1 MMGGQRIIILKE
13 GTEREK
19 GKGAVFNN
27 IAAARAVADAV
38 KSTLGPKGMDK
49 MLVDSL
55 GDVTI
60 TNDGVTILKEI
71 EIEHP
76 TAKMLV
82 EVAKTQDD
90 EVGDGTTSAVILAGE
105 LLKEAESLIEQE
117 VHPTLIVSGYRMAAA
132 EAVKL
137 LRELAFSVKRTDK
150 DTLRSIARTA
160 MSGRS
165 VGTNADFLADIAV
178 DAVQAIVEEVAGEV
192 RADVDNILVQKKHGG
207 NLTDTTLIDGIVLD
221 KERVHP
227 RMAKFVRDAKIA
239 LINRALE
246 VKKTEVNEEIR
257 IRDPAKL
264 QMFLD
269 EEEKTLRTMVDK
281 IKASGANV
289 DHRPEGLLLFI
300 EEHLKLRRIADADLL
315 VHFGLLDLEG
325 AVDERDLRIAHE
337 LRHPR
342 VDALLVEDDSIDER
356 RVREV
361 AAVFLLDQDVVNVRA
376 DLARDLFD
384 DGLDRVDGD
393 VGQEVRVRPDASTGH
408 RGSRDRSESVLIG
421 PLDGKGELSK
431 EFDGLRGGHP
441 VAVHDERRV
450 DLLLDEALR
459 LLEELPGQDDG
470 ARRAVA
476 DLVVLGLRDLDQH
489 LGRRVLDLDL
499 LQDRDPVVRDRHVAE
514 GVDEHFVHAFR
525 AEGRLDRVGHRASR
539 GDVVEHRAFPLL
551 ALRPFL
557 QDDDLLTA
565 HHENSRPSYDRTS
578 I

>member
-1 MMGGQRIIILKE
+1 MMGGQPIIILKE

-19 GKGAVFNN
+19 GKGAVYNN

-90 EVGDGTTSAVILAGE
+90 EVGDGTTSAVVLAGE

-117 VHPTLIVSGYRMAAA
+117 VHPTIIVNGYRMAAA
-132 EAVKL
+132 EAVRR
-137 LRELAFSVKRTDK
+137 LRALAFDVKRTDK

-178 DAVQAIVEEVAGEV
+178 DAVQAIVEEVAGEL

-207 NLTDTTLIDGIVLD
+207 NLKDTTLIDGVVLD

-227 RMAKFVRDAKIA
+227 RMPKFVRNAKIA

-269 EEEKTLRTMVDK
+269 EEEKSLRTMVEK

-289 DHRPEGLLLFI
+289 VLCQKGIDDVAQHYLAKEGI
-300 EEHLKLRRIADADLL
+300 Y
-315 VHFGLLDLEG
+315 
-325 AVDERDLRIAHE
+325 AV
-337 LRHPR
+337 
-342 VDALLVEDDSIDER
+342 R
-356 RVREV
+356 RVKESDMKKLAKATGALSV
-361 AAVFLLDQDVVNVRA
+361 TNLD
-376 DLARDLFD
+376 DLTPKQL
-384 DGLDRVDGD
+384 
-393 VGQEVRVRPDASTGH
+393 
-408 RGSRDRSESVLIG
+408 GS
-421 PLDGKGELSK
+421 
-431 EFDGLRGGHP
+431 
-441 VAVHDERRV
+441 
-450 DLLLDEALR
+450 
-459 LLEELPGQDDG
+459 
-470 ARRAVA
+470 A
-476 DLVVLGLRDLDQH
+476 DLVEERKIGTDDMTFVTGNKKARAVSIL
-489 LGRRVLDLDL
+489 
-499 LQDRDPVVRDRHVAE
+499 VRGGTEHV
-514 GVDEHFVHAFR
+514 VDE
-525 AEGRLDRVGHRASR
+525 
-539 GDVVEHRAFPLL
+539 VERIMHD
-551 ALRPFL
+551 ALRGVSAEVASMIL
-557 QDDDLLTA
+557 RIDDVIA
-565 HHENSRPSYDRTS
+565 SKKSPPPPPGGGEHGHGGGMGGMGGMPGMGM
-578 I
+578 

>member
-1 MMGGQRIIILKE
+1 MMGGQQIIILKE

-90 EVGDGTTSAVILAGE
+90 EVGDGTTSAVVLAGE

-117 VHPTLIVSGYRMAAA
+117 VHPTIIVNGYRMAAG
-132 EAVKL
+132 EAVRR
-137 LRELAFSVKRTDK
+137 LRALAFDVKRTDK

-165 VGTNADFLADIAV
+165 VGANADFLADIAV
-178 DAVQAIVEEVAGEV
+178 DAVQAIVEEVAGEL

-207 NLTDTTLIDGIVLD
+207 NLKDTTLIDGVVLD

-227 RMAKFVRDAKIA
+227 RMPKFVRNAKIA

-269 EEEKTLRTMVDK
+269 EEEKSLRTMVEK

-289 DHRPEGLLLFI
+289 VLCQKGIDDVAQHYLAKEGI
-300 EEHLKLRRIADADLL
+300 Y
-315 VHFGLLDLEG
+315 
-325 AVDERDLRIAHE
+325 AV
-337 LRHPR
+337 
-342 VDALLVEDDSIDER
+342 R
-356 RVREV
+356 RVKESDMKKLAKATGALSV
-361 AAVFLLDQDVVNVRA
+361 TNLD
-376 DLARDLFD
+376 DLTPKQL
-384 DGLDRVDGD
+384 GN
-393 VGQEVRVRPDASTGH
+393 
-408 RGSRDRSESVLIG
+408 
-421 PLDGKGELSK
+421 
-431 EFDGLRGGHP
+431 
-441 VAVHDERRV
+441 
-450 DLLLDEALR
+450 
-459 LLEELPGQDDG
+459 
-470 ARRAVA
+470 A
-476 DLVVLGLRDLDQH
+476 DLVEERKIGTDDMTFVTGNKKARAVSIL
-489 LGRRVLDLDL
+489 
-499 LQDRDPVVRDRHVAE
+499 VRGGTEHV
-514 GVDEHFVHAFR
+514 VDEVERIMHDALRVVSAAIEDGKAIPGGGSAEIELSLALENYAATVGGREQLAIEAFAKALEVIPRTLGANAGLDPIDVLIKLR
-525 AEGRLDRVGHRASR
+525 AEHGKKNSKAMGVNVLSGEPLDMLKANIVEPLRVKIQEIDSAAEVASMILRIDDVIASKKSPPPPPGGGEHGH
-539 GDVVEHRAFPLL
+539 GGGMGGMGGMPGMGM
-551 ALRPFL
+551 
-557 QDDDLLTA
+557 
-565 HHENSRPSYDRTS
+565 
-578 I
+578 

>member
-1 MMGGQRIIILKE
+1 MMGGQQIIILKE

-117 VHPTLIVSGYRMAAA
+117 VHPTLIVNGYRMAAA

-137 LRELAFSVKRTDK
+137 LRELAFAVKRTDK
-150 DTLRSIARTA
+150 ETLRSIARTA

-165 VGTNADFLADIAV
+165 VGTNANFLADIAV
-178 DAVQAIVEEVAGEV
+178 DAVQAIVEEVASEV

-264 QMFLD
+264 QM
-269 EEEKTLRTMVDK
+269 
-281 IKASGANV
+281 
-289 DHRPEGLLLFI
+289 
-300 EEHLKLRRIADADLL
+300 
-315 VHFGLLDLEG
+315 
-325 AVDERDLRIAHE
+325 
-337 LRHPR
+337 
-342 VDALLVEDDSIDER
+342 
-356 RVREV
+356 
-361 AAVFLLDQDVVNVRA
+361 
-376 DLARDLFD
+376 
-384 DGLDRVDGD
+384 
-393 VGQEVRVRPDASTGH
+393 
-408 RGSRDRSESVLIG
+408 
-421 PLDGKGELSK
+421 
-431 EFDGLRGGHP
+431 
-441 VAVHDERRV
+441 
-450 DLLLDEALR
+450 
-459 LLEELPGQDDG
+459 
-470 ARRAVA
+470 
-476 DLVVLGLRDLDQH
+476 
-489 LGRRVLDLDL
+489 
-499 LQDRDPVVRDRHVAE
+499 
-514 GVDEHFVHAFR
+514 
-525 AEGRLDRVGHRASR
+525 
-539 GDVVEHRAFPLL
+539 
-551 ALRPFL
+551 
-557 QDDDLLTA
+557 
-565 HHENSRPSYDRTS
+565 
-578 I
+578 